1 MNSKQLDIFR
11 TLLFIGG
18 FVIVGAAFAIVNYPF
33 PRDGLKAS
41 QKFFWAEILICYPV
55 FFVPFFFSS
64 ITSKTI
70 DTKITSTV
78 NIWISVIVFEIVA
91 ITFAILALN
100 EKVSIRIAILVEL
113 IIFFFAAIFVY
124 FGYFAGNHIGNVQAQ
139 EAKSLSKIAELKS
152 AFEML
157 NLKTDMWSYDLNNQK
172 NAIKKLC
179 EDVRYMSPV
188 DTDLSAKLEMKL
200 IISANV
206 LTESALT
213 PGEMDSKITELTNL
227 INQRKLLKK

>member
-33 PRDGLKAS
+33 PENGLKAS
-41 QKFFWAEILICYPV
+41 QKFFWAEIVICYPV
-55 FFVPFFFSS
+55 FFAPFFFSS

-113 IIFFFAAIFVY
+113 IIFFLQQSSCILD
-124 FGYFAGNHIGNVQAQ
+124 ISQ
-139 EAKSLSKIAELKS
+139 EI
-152 AFEML
+152 
-157 NLKTDMWSYDLNNQK
+157 
-172 NAIKKLC
+172 I
-179 EDVRYMSPV
+179 
-188 DTDLSAKLEMKL
+188 LEMFK
-200 IISANV
+200 
-206 LTESALT
+206 
-213 PGEMDSKITELTNL
+213 
-227 INQRKLLKK
+227 LKKQNLFQKLQN